1 MVAIPDGLQVAE
13 FLGGGDDL
21 NLVALAGEHVV
32 IVTAMARAYT
42 RDSGFT
48 TVNTIPEC
56 ADELAAVITTATAR
70 LMTNPGGLAYDL
82 GGTVSIR
89 GGFTGWT
96 LAELFCLNRYRKRSK

>member
-1 MVAIPDGLQVAE
+1 MAVIPSGLQVAE
-13 FLGGGDDL
+13 FLGGGDDAT
-21 NLVALAGEHVV
+21 LVALAGEHVP
-32 IVTAMARAYT
+32 IVTAMAKAYT
-42 RDSGFT
+42 RDNGFT
-48 TVNTIPEC
+48 APDQC

-96 LAELFCLNRYRKRSK
+96 LAELFCLNWYRKRAS

>member
-1 MVAIPDGLQVAE
+1 MALNPDGQQVAA
-13 FLGGGDDL
+13 FLGGGDDPT
-21 NLVALAGEHVV
+21 LVALAAEHVV

-42 RDSGFT
+42 RDAGFT
-48 TVNTIPEC
+48 VVNTIPEC

-70 LMTNPGGLAYDL
+70 LLTNPGGLAYDL

-96 LAELFCLNRYRKRSK
+96 LAELFCLNRYRKRAS